1 MLIPVALITF
11 SASLIAI
18 SMRSL
23 QREIPDLIQE
33 VKAILDSS
41 ATFALPAAIPATND
55 GRGG

>member
-18 SMRSL
+18 GMRSL

-33 VKAILDSS
+33 VNAILDST
-41 ATFALPAAIPATND
+41 ATFACPAAIPATND
-55 GRGG
+55 GSGG